1 MQYVQIPGTN
11 LVRDTNSMGLVN
23 RDSAGLEEYQM
34 KRRLMATQK
43 EEINKVRQEMDSIKS
58 DMSEIKQLM
67 LQLLG
72 KGSNG

>member
-43 EEINKVRQEMDSIKS
+43 DEINKVRQEMDSIKS

>member
-1 MQYVQIPGTN
+1 MEYVQITGTN
-11 LVRDTNSMGLVN
+11 LVRDTHSMGLVN

-43 EEINKVRQEMDSIKS
+43 DEINKVRQEMDSIKT